1 MLCLDLATVS
11 QARPTRQAPSWRS
24 VKSPMLNTTSR
35 TRTLKR
41 SRSRNG
47 GRWPIQTSRLGE
59 PSQGVG
65 VLSVVAG
72 GARGGGGA
80 GGAARRASNQAEAR
94 GPVPVAASSGSARS
108 VPWVSSTARTL
119 AVSGAPTTDDT

>member
-1 MLCLDLATVS
+1 MPGSGDGLAGKTY
-11 QARPTRQAPSWRS
+11 APGALLALGEEPNAQHN
-24 VKSPMLNTTSR
+24 VANP
-35 TRTLKR
+35 RTLKR

-47 GRWPIQTSRLGE
+47 GRWPIQTSRRGE

-65 VLSVVAG
+65 VPSVVAG

-80 GGAARRASNQAEAR
+80 GGAARRASSQAEAR